1 MPATAEVIEASRARQ
16 AAGFMASQFRLA
28 RLRAVASTRSVGLV
42 FDQIGATWTFR
53 ICTDGNANGLRRS
66 ELGSG
71 QDACTGEV
79 VDVSAL
85 FPGMAIGVDPRLPG
99 PGGEPGSGDPVR
111 FGTSDILSLSGSGT
125 CTAGT
130 LFLRSARGTQ
140 YAVRISNVTTR
151 TRLLR
156 YEAGLRTWV
165 PGVTRQRVRIGRD
178 VRIVAER
185 ADGLELEGS
194 TRLAPGRAVDIV
206 LAGGEGG
213 GQGAVKPALVR
224 SWYVIRVGRTGATY
238 RSVCCWNPG
247 AAR

>member
-1 MPATAEVIEASRARQ
+1 MGDCGRGRPRPWRRTPLASGDTGATFVDLVMALTLALTMAGLAMPATAEVLEASRARQ

-42 FDQIGATWTFR
+42 FDQIGAAWTFR

-71 QDACTGEV
+71 QDACTSEL
-79 VDVSAL
+79 VDVAAM

-99 PGGEPGSGDPVR
+99 PVGEPGSGDPVR
-111 FGTSDILSLSGSGT
+111 FGTSDILSFSATGT

-151 TRLLR
+151 TRVLR
-156 YEAGLRTWV
+156 YEAGPRTWV
-165 PGVTRQRVRIGRD
+165 PV
-178 VRIVAER
+178 
-185 ADGLELEGS
+185 
-194 TRLAPGRAVDIV
+194 
-206 LAGGEGG
+206 
-213 GQGAVKPALVR
+213 
-224 SWYVIRVGRTGATY
+224 
-238 RSVCCWNPG
+238 
-247 AAR
+247 